1 MQILHVMLRVGNL
14 DDSVKFY
21 CDVLG
26 MKVLH
31 QKDYPEGKF
40 TLVFVGYGDD
50 ADDGSIQ
57 LTYNWDTDKYDL
69 GNGYGH
75 VAIGV
80 ENVYAICEEIR
91 LRGGKI
97 TREPGSIKDDSKV
110 IAFAEDPD
118 GYKIELIQ
126 RL

>member
-14 DDSVKFY
+14 EDSIKFY
-21 CDVLG
+21 CDILG

-31 QKDYPEGKF
+31 QQDYPEGKF
-40 TLVFVGYGDD
+40 TLVFVGYGDE

-69 GNGYGH
+69 GNRYGH

-80 ENVYAICEEIR
+80 ENVYKICEEIR
-91 LRGGKI
+91 LRGGTI
-97 TREPGSIKDDSKV
+97 TREPGSIKNDSKV
-110 IAFAEDPD
+110 IAFVEDPD